1 MDGGDKH
8 LGLSS
13 SFRFTA
19 RVHAKV
25 NRINSS
31 PCDLCS
37 ACMEQAER
45 MEGRVER
52 LEWRKARKRDSGRE
66 REGESVVRGMRG
78 GWRDV
83 TGRVLAWNW
92 ARNHKLPRGM

>member
-1 MDGGDKH
+1 
-8 LGLSS
+8 
-13 SFRFTA
+13 
-19 RVHAKV
+19 
-25 NRINSS
+25 
-31 PCDLCS
+31 
-37 ACMEQAER
+37 MEQAER

-52 LEWRKARKRDSGRE
+52 LEWRKARKRERRRE

-92 ARNHKLPRGM
+92 ARNHKLPEACNVVGFAIPLPGGGV